1 MTNNVVYITGAT
13 KGLGLSIAQNLD
25 LSKFKVVIL
34 GRSLSEEAQKFLLEN
49 KDHVFFEEFD
59 FANTLKI
66 RDLCK
71 NLIKSYGV
79 PWAIVNN
86 AAIGGD
92 GILSTM
98 HEKDIEKIIDINLKA
113 PIIFTKYMSRQM
125 LINRKGRVINI
136 SSIIANTGFSG
147 LSVYGATKSALI
159 GFTKSL
165 SRELGKYGITVNAVC
180 PGYMETAMT
189 EGLNDSKLESIIN
202 RSPMKSLAS
211 KDDVARL
218 VSFILDET
226 NGHITGS
233 SFVVDAGST
242 A

>member
-125 LINRKGRVINI
+125 LVNRKGRVINI

>member
-113 PIIFTKYMSRQM
+113 PIFTKYMSRQM

>member
-1 MTNNVVYITGAT
+1 MENSKSINIVEKIKVNNSGKISEMTNNVVYITGAT

-180 PGYMETAMT
+180 PGYMEAAMT
-189 EGLNDSKLESIIN
+189 EGLNDSKLESN
-202 RSPMKSLAS
+202 CK
-211 KDDVARL
+211 
-218 VSFILDET
+218 
-226 NGHITGS
+226 
-233 SFVVDAGST
+233 
-242 A
+242 

>member
-1 MTNNVVYITGAT
+1 M
-13 KGLGLSIAQNLD
+13 
-25 LSKFKVVIL
+25 
-34 GRSLSEEAQKFLLEN
+34 
-49 KDHVFFEEFD
+49 
-59 FANTLKI
+59 
-66 RDLCK
+66 
-71 NLIKSYGV
+71 

-165 SRELGKYGITVNAVC
+165 SRELGKYGITVTSMSRTWKQ
-180 PGYMETAMT
+180 P
-189 EGLNDSKLESIIN
+189 
-202 RSPMKSLAS
+202 
-211 KDDVARL
+211 
-218 VSFILDET
+218 
-226 NGHITGS
+226 
-233 SFVVDAGST
+233 
-242 A
+242 

>member
-1 MTNNVVYITGAT
+1 M
-13 KGLGLSIAQNLD
+13 
-25 LSKFKVVIL
+25 
-34 GRSLSEEAQKFLLEN
+34 
-49 KDHVFFEEFD
+49 
-59 FANTLKI
+59 
-66 RDLCK
+66 
-71 NLIKSYGV
+71 

-147 LSVYGATKSALI
+147 LSVYVATKSALI

-165 SRELGKYGITVNAVC
+165 SRELGKY
-180 PGYMETAMT
+180 E
-189 EGLNDSKLESIIN
+189 
-202 RSPMKSLAS
+202 
-211 KDDVARL
+211 
-218 VSFILDET
+218 
-226 NGHITGS
+226 
-233 SFVVDAGST
+233 
-242 A
+242 

>member
-147 LSVYGATKSALI
+147 LSVY
-159 GFTKSL
+159 
-165 SRELGKYGITVNAVC
+165 V
-180 PGYMETAMT
+180 
-189 EGLNDSKLESIIN
+189 
-202 RSPMKSLAS
+202 
-211 KDDVARL
+211 
-218 VSFILDET
+218 
-226 NGHITGS
+226 
-233 SFVVDAGST
+233 
-242 A
+242 

>member
-1 MTNNVVYITGAT
+1 ML
-13 KGLGLSIAQNLD
+13 KNLD

-71 NLIKSYGV
+71 NLIKSYGIL